1 MIRRPPRSTLFP
13 YTTLFRS
20 LARAGRPAHDHHFA
34 GVDGQVDVT
43 QHVQLAEP
51 FVDVSEDDR
60 GPPGRH
66 VRLAGGPGAAACPS
80 SSVLSAPRSCSSAA
94 RRSTQLLTAFR

>member
-1 MIRRPPRSTLFP
+1 
-13 YTTLFRS
+13 
-20 LARAGRPAHDHHFA
+20 A

-51 FVDVSEDDR
+51 FVDVSEDDG

-66 VRLAGGPGAAACPS
+66 VRLAGGPGAAACP
-80 SSVLSAPRSCSSAA
+80 CSSAA
-94 RRSTQLLTAFR
+94 RRSTELSTAFAKASAPPKRSSVSGGMNFTSRLEVPGGMPAKWTVRMPWSS